1 MIKFV
6 YFDFG
11 AVLVNY
17 DEVFRKV
24 CNDFNLNIDEF
35 KNFYNDFVLDMD
47 VGKESV
53 SGFWKKSVE
62 KFGLKN
68 ALDYNLPKSW
78 VSDYKIIYP
87 VFEMIHS
94 LEGKVDMGIIS
105 NIHADVWW
113 AAFED
118 NWVPKVNYKQ
128 ILISSDLGVT
138 KPSRDIYKIAEERSK
153 VLPEEILFIDDK
165 EENLIEPK
173 KMGWKTVTFDQTN
186 AIDGVNKIME
196 LLQF

>member
-1 MIKFV
+1 MINFI

-17 DEVFRKV
+17 DEVFKKV
-24 CNDFNLNIDEF
+24 SSDFNLDRDEF
-35 KNFYNDFVLDMD
+35 KDFYNNFVVDMD

-68 ALDYNLPKSW
+68 AFEYNLAKSW
-78 VSDYKIIYP
+78 VSDYKIIQP
-87 VFEMIHS
+87 VFKMIHS

-118 NWVPKVNYKQ
+118 NWVPKIKYKE
-128 ILISSDLGVT
+128 ILLSSDLGVV
-138 KPSRDIYKIAEERSK
+138 KPSRDIYEIAQGK
-153 VLPEEILFIDDK
+153 ANIKAEEILFIDDK
-165 EENLIEPK
+165 EENLVEPK
-173 KMGWKTVTFDQTN
+173 KMGWKTVLFDQN
-186 AIDGVNKIME
+186 KAIDGVKKIME
-196 LLQF
+196 LLG

>member
-1 MIKFV
+1 MIKFI

-17 DEVFRKV
+17 DEVFKKV
-24 CNDFNLNIDEF
+24 CTDFGLDRDEF
-35 KNFYNDFVLDMD
+35 KSFYNDFVLDMD

-53 SGFWKKSVE
+53 FGFWKKSVE

-68 ALDYNLPKSW
+68 ALEYNLAKSW
-78 VSDYKIIYP
+78 VSDYKIIQP

-118 NWVPKVNYKQ
+118 NWVPKIKYKE
-128 ILISSDLGVT
+128 ILLSSDLGVI
-138 KPSRDIYKIAEERSK
+138 KPSRDIYEIAQEK
-153 VLPEEILFIDDK
+153 ANVKAEEILFIDDK
-165 EENLIEPK
+165 EENLFEPK
-173 KMGWKTVTFDQTN
+173 QMGWKTVLFDQN
-186 AIDGVNKIME
+186 KAIDGVNKIME
-196 LLQF
+196 LLG

>member
-1 MIKFV
+1 MIKFI

-17 DEVFRKV
+17 DEVFKRV
-24 CNDFNLNIDEF
+24 CTDFNLDRDEF
-35 KNFYNDFVLDMD
+35 KNFYDGFVLDMD

-53 SGFWKKSVE
+53 SGFWRKSVE
-62 KFGLKN
+62 NFGLKN
-68 ALDYNLPKSW
+68 ALDYNLARSW
-78 VSDYKIIYP
+78 VSDYKVIQP
-87 VFEMIHS
+87 VFDMICS

-118 NWVPKVNYKQ
+118 NWVPKVKYKE
-128 ILISSDLGVT
+128 ILLSSDLGVI
-138 KPSRDIYKIAEERSK
+138 KPSKDIYEIAQEK
-153 VLPEEILFIDDK
+153 ANVKAEEILFIDDK

-173 KMGWKTVTFDQTN
+173 KMGWKQCFL
-186 AIDGVNKIME
+186 IKIK
-196 LLQF
+196 LLMGLIR